1 MPKTLICEA
10 KVLLSKLELT
20 LEYVFN
26 MGYGLVTTIKIS
38 CAEEILLTM

>member
-26 MGYGLVTTIKIS
+26 MGYGLVTTVK
-38 CAEEILLTM
+38 